1 MTAATAITH
10 LITPIRLRTKAVLW
24 SLCIILVLLV
34 GCIDYATGYEVS
46 AVLFY
51 SVPILLM
58 VWRGDRI
65 SSFFVAICCALAWW
79 WADEAGGHHY
89 SQDWHQVWETGVR
102 LTYFLI
108 FVEAGSA
115 VKARIE
121 LLERSRQLEQEI
133 IRISESEQERIGRDL
148 HDGICQYFAAV
159 GCAVGS
165 LKRNLEKQGIDQAR
179 RAGEIEDLI
188 MKGVVQTRGIARG
201 LSPVENDVAGL
212 QSALEELAERST
224 QLQNLHCT
232 FECQEPA
239 PIFDRTCATHLYY
252 IAQECVSNAGRHG
265 KARNAVI
272 RLSANRDE
280 VALTVTD
287 DGIGMTQPSPQGRGM
302 GLGIMQYRARVIGA
316 EFEINARPEGG
327 TVVRCVFPH
336 SS

>member
-1 MTAATAITH
+1 MRM
-10 LITPIRLRTKAVLW
+10 RLHAKVILW
-24 SLCIILVLLV
+24 PVCLALVLTV
-34 GCIDYATGYEVS
+34 GCVDYATGYEVS

-51 SVPILLM
+51 SLPIILM
-58 VWRGDRI
+58 VWMGDKI
-65 SSFFVAICCALAWW
+65 SSFLIAICCALAWW

-102 LTYFLI
+102 LAYFLI

-115 VKARIE
+115 IKARIE
-121 LLERSRQLEQEI
+121 LLERSQQLEQEI
-133 IRISESEQERIGRDL
+133 IRISESEQQRIGRDL

-165 LKRNLEKQGIDQAR
+165 LKRHLEKQGIDQAR

-188 MKGVVQTRGIARG
+188 MKGVMQTRGIARG

-224 QLQNLHCT
+224 QLLNLHCT
-232 FECQEPA
+232 FECDDPA

-272 RLSANRDE
+272 RLSATQDE
-280 VALTVTD
+280 VGLTVTD
-287 DGIGMTQPSPQGRGM
+287 DGIGLHPELPQGRGM

-316 EFEINARPEGG
+316 EFEICARPEGG
-327 TVVRCVFPH
+327 TIVRCVFPKC
-336 SS
+336 S